1 MITELKKIRFLI
13 NRKQKQAIIILT
25 FLLIIGMFFEV
36 LGLGAI
42 IPVISLLVDPD
53 KLIENE
59 FISNKLGLTF
69 IHYDEK
75 DLVIFALLG
84 LVLLY
89 ILKTIFLI
97 ILTYKQ
103 NVIMENLHAKL
114 SKDLFSRYISQSYL
128 FHVNRDLGM
137 IIKNLQVEV
146 AYFSSYFRSLLMII
160 IELFL
165 SLSILITIIIIEP
178 IGAFFVGIGFLI

>member
-13 NRKQKQAIIILT
+13 NRKQKKALIILT

-59 FISNKLGLTF
+59 FISNELGFFF

-75 DLVIFALLG
+75 DLVIFALSG

-89 ILKTIFLI
+89 IFKTIFLI

-103 NVIMENLHAKL
+103 NVILENLHAKL
-114 SKDLFSRYISQSYL
+114 SADLFSKYIYQQYL
-128 FHVNRDLGM
+128 FHIKRDLAM

-146 AYFSSYFRSLLMII
+146 FYFSSYFNN
-160 IELFL
+160 
-165 SLSILITIIIIEP
+165 
-178 IGAFFVGIGFLI
+178 AFFFSI

>member
-13 NRKQKQAIIILT
+13 NRKQKKALIILT

-59 FISNKLGLTF
+59 FISNELGFFF

-75 DLVIFALLG
+75 DLVIFALSG

-89 ILKTIFLI
+89 IFKTIF
-97 ILTYKQ
+97 
-103 NVIMENLHAKL
+103 A
-114 SKDLFSRYISQSYL
+114 
-128 FHVNRDLGM
+128 
-137 IIKNLQVEV
+137 
-146 AYFSSYFRSLLMII
+146 
-160 IELFL
+160 FL
-165 SLSILITIIIIEP
+165 YMCWP
-178 IGAFFVGIGFLI
+178 FLNF

>member
-13 NRKQKQAIIILT
+13 NRKQKKALIILT
-25 FLLIIGMFFEV
+25 FLLIIGMFLV

-59 FISNKLGLTF
+59 FISNELGFFF

-75 DLVIFALLG
+75 DLVIFALSG

-89 ILKTIFLI
+89 IFKTIFLI

-103 NVIMENLHAKL
+103 NVILENLHAKL
-114 SKDLFSRYISQSYL
+114 SADLFSKYISQYL
-128 FHVNRDLGM
+128 FLSKDLAM
-137 IIKNLQVEV
+137 IIKI
-146 AYFSSYFRSLLMII
+146 S
-160 IELFL
+160 
-165 SLSILITIIIIEP
+165 
-178 IGAFFVGIGFLI
+178 G